1 MSTERE
7 SPVRQPATRRE
18 PLSTTAVCHRLM
30 RQTLG
35 GGDAIRLER
44 LCCARRRIVQD
55 RRHRYRLASAEWDEG
70 TAPAVAEVL
79 LVDGIHW
86 GSLGPLLLI
95 SLAIMGSPGPATI
108 SLIAAGSAY
117 GVWRS
122 IPYLLGIMVGT
133 TIVLL
138 AVATGITSAL
148 LAIPAIGSILIWSS
162 VVYILW
168 LAYHIATAPPLS
180 EPTAASSTFSVAGGT
195 FLGIANPKAWV
206 AIAAVFASG
215 HLADDTKT
223 DAAAKIAVLTAMIIA
238 ICAMWLVAGTSIAPF
253 LRDPV
258 RARVVNAALAAALVG
273 ATALAVLH

>member
-1 MSTERE
+1 M
-7 SPVRQPATRRE
+7 
-18 PLSTTAVCHRLM
+18 
-30 RQTLG
+30 
-35 GGDAIRLER
+35 
-44 LCCARRRIVQD
+44 
-55 RRHRYRLASAEWDEG
+55 
-70 TAPAVAEVL
+70 
-79 LVDGIHW
+79 VDGIHW
-86 GSLGPLLLI
+86 GSVAPLVFI
-95 SLAIMGSPGPATI
+95 SLAIMGSPGPATV

-117 GVWRS
+117 GVWGS
-122 IPYLLGIMVGT
+122 IPYLLGIIVGT

-148 LAIPAIGSILIWSS
+148 LAVPAIGSILIWSS

-180 EPTAASSTFSVAGGT
+180 EPTAASSTLSVAGGT

-223 DAAAKIAVLTAMIIA
+223 DAAAKIAMLTAMIIA
-238 ICAMWLVAGTSIAPF
+238 ICAIWLVAGASIAPL
-253 LRDPV
+253 LRDPG
-258 RARVVNAALAAALVG
+258 RARVVNAALAVALVG